1 MTALTGE
8 VGETANLLKKLRRG
22 DSVSMRDVADELAD
36 VQIYLDLLAAHLGV
50 DLEHATISK
59 FNEVSRK
66 KGATTFLRIE
76 TPEVRP

>member
-1 MTALTGE
+1 
-8 VGETANLLKKLRRG
+8 
-22 DSVSMRDVADELAD
+22 MRDVADELAD
-36 VQIYLDLLAAHLGV
+36 VQIYLDLLAANLGV

-66 KGATTFLRIE
+66 KGATVFLRIE